1 MLPVSNVWKT
11 FCQTGE
17 NLPFHAAARCQLK
30 RLAELELDLFQLLI
44 KCRPSRTYK
53 GIKENTEVQ
62 SKATALISTI
72 GRAVGDRLPEE
83 IHVMTWKKIMR
94 PAGEKCTPDN
104 QVGYFNRV

>member
-11 FCQTGE
+11 FCQTEE
-17 NLPFHAAARCQLK
+17 NLPLHAAARCQLK

-53 GIKENTEVQ
+53 SVKENIEVLQ
-62 SKATALISTI
+62 SMATALISTI
-72 GRAVGDRLPEE
+72 GRAVGDQLPEG
-83 IHVMTWKKIMR
+83 IMTWKEIMR

-104 QVGYFNRV
+104 QVGYFNTV

>member
-17 NLPFHAAARCQLK
+17 NLPRLHAAARCQLK
-30 RLAELELDLFQLLI
+30 RLAEPELDLFQLLI

-53 GIKENTEVQ
+53 GIKENIEVQ
-62 SKATALISTI
+62 SMETASISTI
-72 GRAVGDRLPEE
+72 GRAVGDRLPEG
-83 IHVMTWKKIMR
+83 IMSWKKIMK
-94 PAGEKCTPDN
+94 PAGEKCAPDN